1 MAISSR
7 LRYATTVAAGWAVL
21 MSGCAAGVNSQSG
34 KPAAS
39 KRPRAVATVN
49 EICPISRLSV
59 QHDAPVA
66 LYQGLAVGFC
76 GPGCV
81 SAWMMRTDTEK
92 RELIAETASDPRL
105 RMWGPPP
112 RNPFR

>member
-1 MAISSR
+1 MVKSSR
-7 LRYATTVAAGWAVL
+7 VRYATTVAAGWAVL
-21 MSGCAAGVNSQSG
+21 LSGCAAGATSQSD
-34 KPAAS
+34 KLAVSA
-39 KRPRAVATVN
+39 RPSAVVTVN
-49 EICPISRLSV
+49 DICPISRLSV
-59 QHDAPVA
+59 QRDAPVA

-76 GPGCV
+76 GPRCV

>member
-1 MAISSR
+1 
-7 LRYATTVAAGWAVL
+7 

-39 KRPRAVATVN
+39 ARPSAVITVN

-59 QHDAPVA
+59 QRDAPVA

-81 SAWMMRTDTEK
+81 SAWMMRTDAEK

-112 RNPFR
+112 KNPFR